1 MIIDYA
7 ASIVSAIRNESSS
20 ISDTNSGAD
29 VTDFTRTYFG
39 FKGTQA
45 NSISPFVLT
54 FASQSHIGVCGYIRT
69 NRTDIM
75 NDNLDFLD
83 IYDVSGNKVFSL
95 NSKATGLIYA
105 VDYTEASPVTSTLYA
120 TMTNDTWL
128 RVDININIAVS
139 GSVVCT
145 LGGTEVYNKSG
156 DTTLSGAL
164 TAIDRVD
171 LTSGNTLQ
179 GGITPT
185 FHYRGVIVTDGEDT
199 IGLEMFQHTLTA
211 NGAHTDMTGGYTDL
225 NSDDLQDLNF
235 VLPNALNDVSTF
247 VIDDIP
253 TGGTLDGYDVV
264 GFAVCARA
272 QTKQGANLALVIDDG
287 TNSIEGASHDTE
299 LGLHTIKEIF
309 ATAPDNTAWTKA
321 KVNGTEIGI
330 KNKV

>member
-1 MIIDYA
+1 MIIEYA
-7 ASIVSAIRNESSS
+7 ASIVSAQRNTLPPVYG
-20 ISDTNSGAD
+20 TNSGVDA
-29 VTDFTRTYFG
+29 TDFTRTYFG
-39 FKGTQA
+39 FNGTLA
-45 NSISPFVLT
+45 NSNSPFMLT
-54 FASQSHIGVCGYIRT
+54 FASQSHIGVCCYIQT
-69 NRTDIM
+69 SRTDIM

-83 IYDVSGNKVFSL
+83 IYDVSGAKVFSL

-120 TMTNDTWL
+120 TMTNNTWL
-128 RVDININIAVS
+128 RVDINIDIAAS

-145 LGGTEVYNKSG
+145 LGGTEIYNKSG

-164 TAIDRVD
+164 SAIDRVD
-171 LTSGNTLQ
+171 PTSGNTVQ
-179 GGITPT
+179 GGLTPT
-185 FHYRGVIVTDGEDT
+185 FLYRGVIVTDGEDT

-211 NGAHTDMTGGYTDL
+211 NGAHTDMVGGYTELD
-225 NSDDLQDLNF
+225 SDDVQDLDF
-235 VLPNALNDVSTF
+235 ILPTALNDVSTF

-272 QTKQGANLALVIDDG
+272 QTKQGVNLALVIDDG
-287 TNSIEGASHDTE
+287 TNSIEGVSHDTE
-299 LGLHTIKEIF
+299 MDLHTIKEIF
-309 ATAPDNTAWTKA
+309 ATAPDSTAWTKA